1 MGILTEWI
9 TEWLKGLLIEGI
21 MGNLEGLFD
30 TVNTRV
36 GEISVQVGTTPA
48 AWNAGV
54 FSLIRQLSETVIL
67 PIAGLILTFVATYEL
82 IQMILEKNNMHEFD
96 VANIYKWV
104 FKTTCAILIL
114 SNTFNIVMAV
124 FDVSQSVIA
133 SAAGIVTGATDITP
147 DMLADLEMTLETMEL
162 GSLLGLF
169 LQSFLIKFTMLA
181 LNIFIFVIVY
191 GRMIEIYL
199 LTSLA
204 PIPVATLSNRE
215 LGSMGQNYLRS
226 LFAVGFQDMLLTDP
240 PYGTTRNFWDVPLPL
255 PELWE
260 AVKWA
265 VKPEG
270 AVLFFAQ
277 CPYDKVLGASNL
289 PMLRYEWVWYKSR
302 CTGFLNARRA
312 PLKKTEN
319 ILVFYQKLPLYNPQ
333 FEQGKPYK
341 KIAGN
346 RGDST
351 NYGKF
356 IRSGS
361 GSEDGLRFPGNVLA
375 FPTVQRTVHPT
386 QKPVALSEYFIKT
399 YTRPGEVVADICA
412 GSGTTAVAALNTGR
426 RFICFETVPAYYA
439 AASERIRAARAAVE
453 AGEKGV

>member
-1 MGILTEWI
+1 
-9 TEWLKGLLIEGI
+9 
-21 MGNLEGLFD
+21 
-30 TVNTRV
+30 
-36 GEISVQVGTTPA
+36 
-48 AWNAGV
+48 
-54 FSLIRQLSETVIL
+54 
-67 PIAGLILTFVATYEL
+67 
-82 IQMILEKNNMHEFD
+82 
-96 VANIYKWV
+96 
-104 FKTTCAILIL
+104 
-114 SNTFNIVMAV
+114 MAV

-147 DMLADLEMTLETMEL
+147 DMLADLETTLETMEL
-162 GSLLGLF
+162 GPLLGLF

-215 LGSMGQNYLRS
+215 LGTMGQNYLRS
-226 LFAVGFQDMLLTDP
+226 LPKYSVDMLLTDP

-289 PMLRYEWVWYKSR
+289 AMLRYEWVWYKSR

-319 ILVFYQKLPLYNPQ
+319 ILVFYQKSPAYFPQ

-341 KIAGN
+341 KIHRCSG
-346 RGDST
+346 SSP

-356 IRSGS
+356 ERTSGES
-361 GSEDGLRFPGNVLA
+361 DGRRFPGNVLA
-375 FPTVQRTVHPT
+375 FPTVTTTVHPT
-386 QKPVALSEYFIKT
+386 QKPVALCEYLIRT

-426 RFICFETVPAYYA
+426 RFVCFETAPAFYGPA
-439 AASERIRAARAAVE
+439 TERIRRAREAV
-453 AGEKGV
+453 ASGRKGE